1 MQKHSYAP
9 SFRLNP
15 LDSVEDLLIANDWV
29 YNRLTNEELIL
40 DINGR
45 SCDYTLCFTW
55 NENSSLLKISCEID
69 EEIPEG
75 KMGEAILV
83 ANELSQSMDIGFFF
97 VNHDTKKLVHKYSL
111 LAGEDESDKSI
122 IDRGYLASVV
132 ESILK
137 DCEENFTVIKYFLNK
152 DVCKSDKKLVS
163 LLIMPAEG
171 NA

>member
-1 MQKHSYAP
+1 MDKQTYTSGYR
-9 SFRLNP
+9 FNP

-29 YNRLTNEELIL
+29 YKRLTNEELVL

-55 NENSSLLKISCEID
+55 NETASLLKITCEID

-83 ANELSQSMDIGFFF
+83 ANEISQNMSLGFFT
-97 VNHDTKKLVHKYSL
+97 VDHESRKLIHKYSV
-111 LAGEDESDKSI
+111 LAGDSEENGI
-122 IDRGYLASVV
+122 VDRSYLANVV
-132 ESILK
+132 ENILK
-137 DCEENFTVIKYFLNK
+137 ECEENFTVIKYFLNK
-152 DVCKSDKKLVS
+152 DVCKSDKKLIS

>member
-1 MQKHSYAP
+1 MEKQSYV
-9 SFRLNP
+9 SGYKFNP

-29 YNRLTNEELIL
+29 YRRLTNEELVL

-45 SCDYTLCFTW
+45 SCDYTLYFTW
-55 NENSSLLKISCEID
+55 NETASLLKISCEID

-83 ANELSQSMDIGFFF
+83 ANEMSQNMSLGFFT
-97 VNHDTKKLVHKYSL
+97 VDHESRKLVHKYSV
-111 LAGEDESDKSI
+111 LAGSSDDHSAI
-122 IDRGYLASVV
+122 TRGYLANVV
-132 ESILK
+132 ENILK

-152 DVCKSDKKLVS
+152 DICKSDKKLIS